1 MKENPYEPSEN
12 PYAPPIESPEPVI
25 GAEFA
30 APPTVTRY
38 GVLAFSVVMA
48 VLLYLDRFAI
58 SVATPAIL
66 DELRIDKGQMG
77 LAMSAFFWAY
87 ALTQVPSGW
96 LADRWGGR
104 VMLTTY
110 VIAWSI
116 VMVGL
121 GLAQGLIG
129 LIVFRLLLGISQAG
143 AYPTT
148 AGFLKNWFP
157 LSRRGFANSAVS
169 MGGRSGGLL
178 TMAITPVLMLL
189 VGTSLGYSTGRWRV
203 VFVFYGALGLVWAIF
218 FWRWFRNT
226 PDEHA
231 SCNDSERSLIEH
243 GRPPAPAKGE
253 EPSAAVPWRE
263 MLTSGNLWLLSLINF
278 TINVGWIFLA
288 TWMPTYLKEVH
299 SVELWLAGAMT
310 AITGLAGMA
319 GSVSGGLATDALVR
333 RYGLV
338 WGRRLPGIIA
348 SSGAGLLYAACL
360 GIDNVYLLVV
370 MFAGAYYLIDLGLG
384 SIWSTYQDI
393 GGRHVATVLGF
404 ANMCGNFGAAIFAG
418 VIGYLAEGGNWTT
431 VFVISCGSFTV
442 TLVCWLFV
450 DPRIPLTKKSDS

>member
-1 MKENPYEPSEN
+1 MNKN
-12 PYAPPIESPEPVI
+12 PYAPPLDSQPLV
-25 GAEFA
+25 GDANFVTR
-30 APPTVTRY
+30 PTVTRY

-66 DELRIDKGQMG
+66 EEMRIDKVQMG
-77 LAMSAFFWAY
+77 WAMSAFFWAY

-110 VIAWSI
+110 VVAWSI
-116 VMVGL
+116 TMGGL
-121 GLAQGLIG
+121 GFAQGLWG
-129 LIVFRLLLGISQAG
+129 LIAFRLLLGISQAG

-178 TMAITPVLMLL
+178 TMAITPLLMLL
-189 VGTSLGYSTGRWRV
+189 VGAITGFSTGRWRV
-203 VFVFYGALGLVWAIF
+203 VFVFYGVLGLVWAVF

-231 SCNDSERSLIEH
+231 SCNDAERTLIEH
-243 GRPPAPAKGE
+243 GRPPTAAKGDE
-253 EPSAAVPWRE
+253 QLAAVPWFE

-278 TINVGWIFLA
+278 TVNIGWIFLA

-310 AITGLAGMA
+310 AVTGLAGMA

-360 GIDNVYLLVV
+360 GIDNVYALVV
-370 MFAGAYYLIDLGLG
+370 IFAGAYFLIDLGLG

-404 ANMCGNFGAAIFAG
+404 ANMCGNLGAAIFAG
-418 VIGYLAEGGNWTT
+418 VIGYLAEQDNWTS
-431 VFVISCGSFTV
+431 VFVISCGSFAV
-442 TLVCWLFV
+442 TLLCWLFV
-450 DPRIPLTKKSDS
+450 DPRIPLTKESVV